1 MSKSK
6 IEEVFNAQK
15 SFFLTSATLDI
26 KFRKSQLLKLREA
39 IRSNEAEITQ
49 ALAKDLGKS
58 TFESYAT
65 EIGIVY
71 EEIRLHLKKLHSWTK
86 PKRVGSPIAAFPSKS
101 FIKAEP
107 FGVSLIISPWNY
119 PFQLAIAPLVGA
131 ISAGNCAVIKPSEM
145 SVHTSAVIEKIING
159 SFQENYIHVL
169 NGDATASEA
178 LLKQKFDFIFFTGSP
193 RIGKIVMKAAAEN
206 LTPVVLELG
215 GKSPCIVD
223 KNVDLKLVAKRII
236 WGKCI
241 NAGQTCIAPDYV
253 LVHKSIKED
262 LLLNLKSAIT
272 ELYGDNPKE
281 NADYPRIIN
290 EANVN
295 RLEKLMQSG
304 KVYTGGLIEAKEK
317 YFSPTLIVDAANDSA
332 LMQEEIF
339 GPLLPV
345 VSFESIEDAITFV
358 KNKPKPLALYLFTSD
373 KKNLKLMLDQ
383 ISAGGVT
390 VNDTIMHFTN
400 ANLPFGGV
408 GNSGI
413 GSYHGESSFKSFS
426 HMKPVMKRATWLDI
440 PLRYPPFLKKLKL
453 VKLVLK

>member
-1 MSKSK
+1 MNKSK

-15 SFFLTSATLDI
+15 SFFGTCETLDI
-26 KFRKSQLLKLREA
+26 NFRKAQLLKLREV
-39 IRSNEAEITQ
+39 IRSNETEITQ

-58 TFESYAT
+58 GFESYAT

-71 EEIRLHLKKLHSWTK
+71 EEISLHLKKIDSWTK
-86 PKRVGSPIAAFPSKS
+86 KKRVGSPIAAFPSRS

-107 FGVSLIISPWNY
+107 YGVTLIISPWNY

-131 ISAGNCAVIKPSEM
+131 ITAGNCAVIKPSEI
-145 SVHTSAVIEKIING
+145 SVHTSAVIEKIINN
-159 SFQENYIHVL
+159 SFQENYLHVI
-169 NGDATASEA
+169 NGDAIVSEE
-178 LLKQKFDFIFFTGSP
+178 LLRQKFDLIFFTGSP

-206 LTPVVLELG
+206 LTLVVLELG

-223 KNVDLKLVAKRII
+223 KDVDLKLVAKRII

-253 LVHKSIKED
+253 LVHKSVKED

-272 ELYGDNPKE
+272 AFYGDNPKE
-281 NADYPRIIN
+281 STDYPRIIN

-304 KVYTGGLIEAKEK
+304 KIYAGGLIDVKEK
-317 YFSPTLIVDAANDSA
+317 YFSPTLIVDAPNDSA
-332 LMQEEIF
+332 LMEEEIF

-345 VSFESIEDAITFV
+345 VSYESIEDAIAFV
-358 KNKPKPLALYLFTSD
+358 RNKPKPLALYLFSAN
-373 KKNLKLMLDQ
+373 KKNLRQMLDQ